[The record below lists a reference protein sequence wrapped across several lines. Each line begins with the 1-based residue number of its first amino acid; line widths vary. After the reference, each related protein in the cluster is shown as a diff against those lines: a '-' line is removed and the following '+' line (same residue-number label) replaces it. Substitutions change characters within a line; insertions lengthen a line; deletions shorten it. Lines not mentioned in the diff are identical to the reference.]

1 MPIKVIELTM
11 TNDYYDFVDV
21 SGLQYF
27 RDLEFLYIKYAS
39 SDIYDEAELSEAEQF
54 IKYFNTLNLPSCL
67 KRIFIRFNT
76 DYNNV
81 NNLSTNEIIEMF
93 NTLRLPYGCKSTINI
108 SINSNDDTNYVTN
121 EFTIANGKIES
132 IIDVTCD
139 GRSFNIHEKYIEN
152 KENYFKE
159 EILELKKVD
168 YCYTPGC
175 NFDDEIEKQK
185 RKWLK
190 SQNKKLLSHKRKT
203 YSINL
208 IK

>member
-1 MPIKVIELTM
+1 MPIKAIKLIM
-11 TNDYYDFVDV
+11 TNYYDDIVDI

-27 RDLEFLYIKYAS
+27 RDLELLYIKYANCQ
-39 SDIYDEAELSEAEQF
+39 IYNNEAELSEVERF

-76 DYNNV
+76 EYDNL

-93 NTLRLPYGCKSTINI
+93 NTLRLPYGCKSTINVAI
-108 SINSNDDTNYVTN
+108 DTNDVTN
-121 EFTIANGKIES
+121 EFTITNGKLKS
-132 IIDVTCD
+132 NIDVTFD
-139 GRSFNIHEKYIEN
+139 GRSFSINKKYNENEK
-152 KENYFKE
+152 NYFQE
-159 EILELKKVD
+159 EILVLEKED
-168 YCYTPGC
+168 YYYSRC

-185 RKWLK
+185 NKWLK
-190 SQNKKLLSHKRKT
+190 SQNKKLLSRKRKT